1 MKEWPL
7 QPTRAAATHDST
19 RLSSNPLRNRDRW
32 EELSGIYWSLRVRK
46 AKPGATV
53 LFTHSDPS
61 RALSGKAQP
70 LMAWQYFAGGRTIF
84 LGSDEPWRWRAPT
97 EEIYDQ
103 FWLQT
108 IRHLTEARLSG
119 GRRSVLQS
127 DRQAYGFGDI
137 VRLSAL
143 LQDENFKP
151 LEDDTQ
157 SVIIEGPDGD
167 TAEVQLEK
175 DTAAPGW
182 YRGIY
187 IPRAL
192 GSYKLRLDNGTTT
205 SLRVEPPELEYRE
218 PQLDEQ
224 SLKELAA
231 QTGGSYSQLW
241 SSGEI
246 PEKIDQRPE
255 IIVTKDEPLTLWDN
269 WLSLYLLAGLLTVE
283 WILRKL
289 AQLL

>member
-1 MKEWPL
+1 
-7 QPTRAAATHDST
+7 
-19 RLSSNPLRNRDRW
+19 
-32 EELSGIYWSLRVRK
+32 
-46 AKPGATV
+46 
-53 LFTHSDPS
+53 
-61 RALSGKAQP
+61 
-70 LMAWQYFAGGRTIF
+70 MAWQYFAGGRTIF
-84 LGSDEPWRWRAPT
+84 LGSDETWRWRSTT

-151 LEDDTQ
+151 IEDDTQ
-157 SVIIEGPDGD
+157 AVIIEGPAGD

-187 IPRAL
+187 IPRIL
-192 GSYKLRLDNGTTT
+192 GSYKMRLANGTTT
-205 SLRVEPPELEYRE
+205 RLRVEPPQLE
-218 PQLDEQ
+218 
-224 SLKELAA
+224 SV
-231 QTGGSYSQLW
+231 S
-241 SSGEI
+241 
-246 PEKIDQRPE
+246 
-255 IIVTKDEPLTLWDN
+255 
-269 WLSLYLLAGLLTVE
+269 
-283 WILRKL
+283 
-289 AQLL
+289 